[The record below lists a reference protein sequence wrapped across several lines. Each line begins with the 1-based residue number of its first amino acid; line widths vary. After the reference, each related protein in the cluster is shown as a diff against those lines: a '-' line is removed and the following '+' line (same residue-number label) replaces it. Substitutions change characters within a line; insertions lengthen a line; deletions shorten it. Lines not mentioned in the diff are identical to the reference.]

1 MSNQVRDGKPSPKI
15 EAASFPNGLF
25 CHFRDGNDGPWSTFV
40 VRIGNPP
47 QTVRVLASTT
57 IPETWVVLV
66 DGCTPRD
73 GPKCANSRGNLF
85 NKTISTTWEDQG
97 NFTLGAER
105 NLNFTEFDRGNYG
118 NDTLTLGYDGSGGLS
133 LDRQVIAGIATKHF
147 YLGYLGLTPRPVN
160 FSETESSSSYLSNLK
175 EQRKIPSLSFG
186 YSAGA
191 YHRRYNSDIAI

>member
-1 MSNQVRDGKPSPKI
+1 M
-15 EAASFPNGLF
+15 
-25 CHFRDGNDGPWSTFV
+25 
-40 VRIGNPP
+40 
-47 QTVRVLASTT
+47 LASTT

-73 GPKCANSRGNLF
+73 ESTCANSRGNLF
-85 NKTISTTWEDQG
+85 NKTISTTWEDEG
-97 NFTLGAER
+97 IFELRAER
-105 NLNFTEFDRGNYG
+105 NLNFTEFDNGNYG

-160 FSETESSSSYLSNLK
+160 FSETVSSSSYLSNLK
-175 EQRKIPSLSFG
+175 EQGKIPSLSFG

-191 YHRRYNSDIAI
+191 YYRRYNPDIAI